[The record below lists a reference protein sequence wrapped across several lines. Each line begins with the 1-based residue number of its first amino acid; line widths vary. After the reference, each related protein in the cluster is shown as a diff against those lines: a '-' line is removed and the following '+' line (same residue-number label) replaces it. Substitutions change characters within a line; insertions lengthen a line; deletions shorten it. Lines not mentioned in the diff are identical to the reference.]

1 MSTLY
6 YYPVFHLGTYRSDL
20 GTYRSEIITYSET
33 TVQYFYLVIRMT

>member
-6 YYPVFHLGTYRSDL
+6 YYPVFHLGTYR
-20 GTYRSEIITYSET
+20 TEIITYSET